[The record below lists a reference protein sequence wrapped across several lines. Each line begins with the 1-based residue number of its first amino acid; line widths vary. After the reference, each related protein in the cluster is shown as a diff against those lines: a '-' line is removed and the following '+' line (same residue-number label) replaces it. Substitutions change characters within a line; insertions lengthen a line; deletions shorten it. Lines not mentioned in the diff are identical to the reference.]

1 MPKFTSINSF
11 LIFIY
16 FFLFDLATNNKIKIF
31 WRIIIAIFLTLMLF
45 PSVSIVYCVDNVI
58 TDPQFSLGS
67 ETVGPELVPKEENAP
82 TVIHHIIA
90 ISIPVVIALLIIW
103 RFSKG
108 DHSVV
113 NNSGPTLL
121 IRNE

>member
-1 MPKFTSINSF
+1 MRKFSSINSF

-16 FFLFDLATNNKIKIF
+16 FSLFDLATNAKIKIF
-31 WRIIIAIFLTLMLF
+31 WRIIIAVFLTLVLF
-45 PSVSIVYCVDNVI
+45 PSVSIIYCVDNVI
-58 TDPQFSLGS
+58 TDPQFCLGS
-67 ETVGPELVPKEENAP
+67 ETVAPELVPKEENAP